1 MVLFRDRAD
10 AGRQLSAWLGKYR
23 GDPSA
28 IVLALPR
35 GGVPVAYEV
44 ATALSLP
51 LDVYTVRKLGVPGH
65 EELAMGAVASGG
77 SYVVDTHLLEL
88 AQVTP
93 EEFHT
98 TLARELGELQRREA
112 AYRDDRPQPDLRG
125 KAVLLVDD
133 GLATGASMQAAIA
146 ALREREPAKI
156 VVAVPVASPDSVL
169 ALEAS
174 ADEIVTVHQ
183 PWPFYAVGIYY
194 ENFDQVEDAVV
205 SRLLSQAQEAQRRWT
220 AV

>member
-1 MVLFRDRAD
+1 MLLFHDRTD
-10 AGRQLSAWLGKYR
+10 AGRQLSALLAKYR
-23 GDPSA
+23 GDRSA

-44 ATALSLP
+44 AMTLALP

-77 SYVVDTHLLEL
+77 SYVVDARLLEL
-88 AQVTP
+88 AQITP
-93 EEFHT
+93 EEFRS
-98 TLARELGELQRREA
+98 TLVRELAELQRREA
-112 AYRDDRPQPDLRG
+112 AYRDDRPQADVHG
-125 KAVLLVDD
+125 KTVLLVDD
-133 GLATGASMQAAIA
+133 GLATGASMQAAIG
-146 ALREREPAKI
+146 ALRQRAPAKI

-174 ADEIVTVHQ
+174 ADEILAVHQ
-183 PWPFYAVGIYY
+183 PWPFHAVGVYY
-194 ENFDQVEDAVV
+194 ENFDQVEDAAV
-205 SRLLSQAQEAQRRWT
+205 SRLLSQAEEARRRWT